1 MTIENAL
8 AILPWILWLLTI
20 VVAVL
25 KQRKLGKTWAESLA
39 VAVNTLKVEDKM
51 VNGVFQPDLVEK
63 VGKVAEV
70 LQVSKE
76 AKESVEKVLKE
87 GKELDIKI
95 GSIKG
100 KPIYLGD
107 VAGVGSS
114 LAAALKRIRAIRL

>member
-1 MTIENAL
+1 MTIENAIV
-8 AILPWILWLLTI
+8 ALPWILWLLTI
-20 VVAVL
+20 VLSVL

-39 VAVNTLKVEDKM
+39 VAINTLKVEDKM
-51 VNGVFQPDLVEK
+51 INGAFQPELVDK

-76 AKESVEKVLKE
+76 AKENVEKVLKE

-107 VAGVGSS
+107 VAGIGSS

>member
-1 MTIENAL
+1 MTIENAIV
-8 AILPWILWLLTI
+8 ALPWILWLLTI
-20 VVAVL
+20 VLSVL
-25 KQRKLGKTWAESLA
+25 KHRKLGKTWAESLA
-39 VAVNTLKVEDKM
+39 VAINTLKVEDKM
-51 VNGVFQPDLVEK
+51 INGAFQPELVDK

-76 AKESVEKVLKE
+76 AKENVEKVLKE

-107 VAGVGSS
+107 VAGIGSS